1 MVCNYG
7 NHVEMNLFPEIDAK
21 SLIGEDLALPSDLPA
36 KRTIVIAAFLQPQ
49 QELVDRWIDA
59 LVEQGV
65 PETPLGLVPNS
76 EAAVI
81 ELPVLPKRYR
91 LVRGWIDGGMKRG
104 IKLEPILART
114 WTTYADVEKFREAL
128 NIPTPRVEVMVVTR
142 LGEVI
147 DRASGE
153 PSEISVA
160 RIATSALAGLA

>member
-1 MVCNYG
+1 MD
-7 NHVEMNLFPEIDAK
+7 LFPEIEART
-21 SLIGEDLALPSDLPA
+21 LTGEDRMLPADLPA
-36 KRTIVIAAFLQPQ
+36 KQTVVIAAFLQPQ
-49 QELVDRWIDA
+49 QELVDRWIDS
-59 LVEQGV
+59 LVEQGI
-65 PETPLGLVPNS
+65 PATPLGLEPS
-76 EAAVI
+76 SDAALI

-91 LVRGWIDGGMKRG
+91 MIRGWIDGGMKRG

-114 WTTYADVEKFREAL
+114 WTAYTDVEKFREAL

-160 RIATSALAGLA
+160 RIAATANAGLA

>member
-1 MVCNYG
+1 MQ
-7 NHVEMNLFPEIDAK
+7 LFPEVEAK
-21 SLIGEDLALPSDLPA
+21 SLLGEDHSLPADLPA

-59 LVEQGV
+59 LVQQGI
-65 PETPLGLVPNS
+65 PPTPLGLASNS
-76 EAAVI
+76 GAALI

-91 LVRGWIDGGMKRG
+91 MIRGWIDGGMKRG

-114 WTTYADVEKFREAL
+114 WTAYTDVEKFREAL
-128 NIPTPRVEVMVVTR
+128 NIPTPRVEVMVVSR
-142 LGEVI
+142 IGEVI

-160 RIATSALAGLA
+160 RIAATALAGPA

>member
-1 MVCNYG
+1 MQ
-7 NHVEMNLFPEIDAK
+7 LFPEVEAK
-21 SLIGEDLALPSDLPA
+21 SLLGEDRSLPADLPA

-59 LVEQGV
+59 LVQQGI
-65 PETPLGLVPNS
+65 PPTPLGLASNS
-76 EAAVI
+76 GAALI

-91 LVRGWIDGGMKRG
+91 MIRGWIDGGMKRG

-114 WTTYADVEKFREAL
+114 WTAYTDVEKFREAL
-128 NIPTPRVEVMVVTR
+128 NIPTPRVEVMVVSR
-142 LGEVI
+142 IGEVI

-160 RIATSALAGLA
+160 RIAATTLTGSA